1 MASRTDY
8 TGSLHY
14 DGAELRSIAT
24 ESLYDLVSVVQQNV
38 FVFNASIRDNIT
50 MFSAFPQE
58 DVDKAIELSGLSELL
73 AQRGED
79 YLCGENGCNLS
90 GGEKQRVSIARSLLK
105 NAKVLLADE
114 ATAAL
119 DAETAHRVTD
129 SMLDLHG
136 LTRIIVT
143 HDLDRSVLSRFDEII
158 VLKNGRVAEQGS
170 FDDLMAQ
177 KEYFYS
183 LFIVSQ

>member
-1 MASRTDY
+1 M
-8 TGSLHY
+8 
-14 DGAELRSIAT
+14 EKRSN
-24 ESLYDLVSVVQQNV
+24 SS
-38 FVFNASIRDNIT
+38 
-50 MFSAFPQE
+50 
-58 DVDKAIELSGLSELL
+58 
-73 AQRGED
+73 
-79 YLCGENGCNLS
+79 
-90 GGEKQRVSIARSLLK
+90 RSLLK

-129 SMLDLHG
+129 SMLDLNG

-158 VLKNGRVAEQGS
+158 VLKNGRVAEQGR

-183 LFIVSQ
+183 LFTVSQ